1 MPRENRAKQFAP
13 FNALKGFQEALRMK
27 EYEHDKT
34 LKKDLSEDQ
43 ILKISS
49 TILNMSKND
58 YAKIKFFVDG
68 YYKELTSK
76 VKVDFENKVLNIEN
90 YNISFDDIFDI
101 ELVKNIKIFY

>member
-76 VKVDFENKVLNIEN
+76 VKVDFENKVLNVEN

-101 ELVKNIKIFY
+101 ELVKNIEIFY